1 MAQSKAPFPDE
12 AQILEFIR
20 VNPGRASKREITR
33 AFQIKGEEK
42 IKLKKLLRKM
52 TLDGKLEKS
61 HRSRLQIS
69 GELPPVLVVEIFSID
84 QHGDLT
90 ASPQNWESNEQP
102 PKILMYANDRRNKLA
117 LGDHALVRLSPNKDK
132 GETGYVAK
140 VIRKLEKRQSTQVMG
155 VFRSDDENIAF
166 VNPTDKKDRNQYL
179 ISKIDWNDARDG
191 ELVLIQLKSGR
202 QRSRHMKAKSAKVI
216 KSFGSIDDARSISL
230 IAIVSQGIAT
240 EFPDDVLA
248 EAKNSEE
255 PVLGD
260 RKDLRHIPLITVD
273 PSDARDHDDAIW
285 AEMDMDPSNEGGC
298 HIIIAIADVVHY
310 VRSGS
315 ALDREAAKRGN
326 STYFP
331 DRVVPML
338 PENLSNGLCS
348 LHENEDRYTM
358 AVHIWFDKRGKK
370 LRHKF
375 VRALM
380 RSHASLSYEEFQN
393 AHEGN
398 VSKRAEPILDTVIQP
413 LYQAYDILSKG
424 RDFREPLELSV
435 PEKKIILDD
444 EGHIKEIKES
454 VSLTAHRLVE
464 EFMIQA
470 NVAAAEQLESKQMA
484 CMYRIHEQP
493 SLEKIENLRTFIESL
508 DYTFSKGQVVKPKI
522 FNNLLSKVKNT
533 PHENV
538 IGTIILRTQMQA
550 QYSPENQGHFGLS
563 LKRYAHFTSPIRRY
577 ADILVH
583 RALVKALKFGKDGIS
598 NYDIGNM
605 VDTAEHISNTERNSM
620 IAERQSTERYIANYM
635 SNKIDDEFEGKINGV
650 HKAGLFITLNQSGG
664 EGFIPISSLY
674 GDYFHYDKEHHLL
687 EGEHSH
693 IILQLGDPV
702 TVRLKEANPVSGGL
716 IFELLHDKLSKHKP
730 RNAAGK
736 KNRRPRKRK
745 RN

>member
-155 VFRSDDENIAF
+155 IFRSDDENIAF

-179 ISKIDWNDARDG
+179 IPKSDWNDAIDG
-191 ELVLIQLKSGR
+191 ELVLIQLKRGR
-202 QRSRHMKAKSAKVI
+202 QGSRHMKTKPAKVI
-216 KSFGSIDDARSISL
+216 ESFGSIDDARSISL
-230 IAIVSQGIAT
+230 IAILSQGIAT
-240 EFPDDVLA
+240 EFPEDVLA
-248 EAKNSEE
+248 EAKSIEK

-260 RKDLRHIPLITVD
+260 RTDLRHIPLITVD

-298 HIIIAIADVVHY
+298 HIIIAIADVAHY

-315 ALDREAAKRGN
+315 ALDREAVKRGN

-338 PENLSNGLCS
+338 PESLSNGLCS

-375 VRALM
+375 VRGLM

-398 VSKRAEPILDTVIQP
+398 VSRRAEPILDTVIQP
-413 LYQAYDILSKG
+413 LYQAYDVLSKG

-444 EGHIKEIKES
+444 EGHIKEIKER
-454 VSLTAHRLVE
+454 VSIPAHRLVE

-470 NVAAAEQLESKQMA
+470 NVAAAEQLESKQIA

-533 PHENV
+533 PYENV
-538 IGTIILRTQMQA
+538 ISTIILRTQMQA

-563 LKRYAHFTSPIRRY
+563 LTRYAHFTSPIRRY
-577 ADILVH
+577 ADVLVH
-583 RALVKALKFGKDGIS
+583 RALVKALKLGKDGIS

-605 VDTAEHISNTERNSM
+605 VNTAEHISNTERNSM

-693 IILQLGDPV
+693 IILQLGDSV

>member
-1 MAQSKAPFPDE
+1 MARSKAPFPDE
-12 AQILEFIR
+12 AQVLEFIR

-140 VIRKLEKRQSTQVMG
+140 VIRKLEKRQSTQIMG
-155 VFRSDDENIAF
+155 IFRSDDENIAF

-179 ISKIDWNDARDG
+179 IPKIDWNDAKDG

-285 AEMDMDPSNEGGC
+285 AEMDTDPSNEGGC
-298 HIIIAIADVVHY
+298 HIMIAIADVAHY

-398 VSKRAEPILDTVIQP
+398 VSKRAKPILDTVIQP

-435 PEKKIILDD
+435 SEKKIILDD
-444 EGHIKEIKES
+444 EGHIKEIKER
-454 VSLTAHRLVE
+454 VSIPAHRLVE

-533 PHENV
+533 PYENV
-538 IGTIILRTQMQA
+538 ISTIILRTQMQA

-563 LKRYAHFTSPIRRY
+563 LTRYAHFTSPIRRY
-577 ADILVH
+577 ADVLVH
-583 RALVKALKFGKDGIS
+583 RALVKALKLGKDGIS

-605 VDTAEHISNTERNSM
+605 VNTAEHISNTERNSM